1 MIVRRSGKCDV
12 CQAVVLLTKEF
23 ISTETVDLFN
33 PAPATIKGKLARQ
46 IKKWRDKKDYCDKHQ
61 PKGVLV

>member
-12 CQAVVLLTKEF
+12 CQKVVLLTKEF
-23 ISTETVDLFN
+23 TSTETVDMFS
-33 PAPATIKGKLARQ
+33 PAPATIRGKLARQ
-46 IKKWRDKKDYCDKHQ
+46 IKKWRDQKDYYDEHQ